1 MGKKRKSSVFDPAGM
16 ASRLKGVK
24 VFDLGTML
32 DPGKLLRV
40 DFVPGEG
47 ENAVRPLYL
56 LSSTITFG
64 QLGVMMAR
72 VLAGDGP
79 EDGDHEY
86 TSLGDMTWVL
96 VPSSIIYGKPMV
108 IYKAPGS
115 VWTDRKVDIWRTT
128 PPVQC
133 VSIDW

>member
-1 MGKKRKSSVFDPAGM
+1 MGKKRRTSVFDPSGTATG
-16 ASRLKGVK
+16 LKGVK

-40 DFVPGEG
+40 DFVPDKGEM
-47 ENAVRPLYL
+47 AVRPLYL

-64 QLGVMMAR
+64 QLGTFTAR

-79 EDGDHEY
+79 EVGTHNYE
-86 TSLGDMTWVL
+86 TLGDMTWVL

-108 IYKAPGS
+108 IYEAPGS
-115 VWTDRKVDIWRTT
+115 IWENRKVKIWRTT
-128 PPVQC
+128 PPVEC